1 MTVGQIIYNRRKAL
15 GLTLEEVGKYVGVGK
30 STVKKWESGYIAN
43 MRQDK
48 IVLLAEVLQIN
59 PVSLI
64 TGEIIFDIPRLPDRL
79 TEKYALLDSED
90 RATIDG
96 LIDTL
101 LSKDK
106 YKKDSGTNAG

>member
-15 GLTLEEVGKYVGVGK
+15 KLTLEDVGKYVGVGK
-30 STVKKWESGYIAN
+30 STVKKWESGLIAN

-48 IVLLAEVLQIN
+48 IVLLAEILQIN

-64 TGEIIFDIPRLPDRL
+64 TGEIILNAPEVPSDYVK
-79 TEKYALLDSED
+79 KYSALDSED
-90 RATIDG
+90 RATVDG

-101 LSKDK
+101 LSKEK
-106 YKKDSGTNAG
+106 YNKKPDQNVG

>member
-1 MTVGQIIYNRRKAL
+1 MTIGQIIYNRRKAL
-15 GLTLEEVGKYVGVGK
+15 NLTLEDVGKYVGVGK
-30 STVKKWESGYIAN
+30 STVKKWESGFIAN

-64 TGEIIFDIPRLPDRL
+64 TGEMLFDIPQLPDEL
-79 TEKYALLDSED
+79 TKKYYQLDSED
-90 RATIDG
+90 RATVDG

-106 YKKDSGTNAG
+106 YKKAGTSAG